1 MSCTRRSGSSSA
13 ASPATSRM
21 DRLKSFLR
29 DLRRH
34 SSSSR
39 SGCGAAPRTRAS
51 TTSNEFKFQ
60 VNWTFRGPLISDKS
74 ALVDEL
80 RRTIRDVNNFPKPGI
95 VFKDVTPV
103 LLDARLFARTVQLM
117 AEPYRDAR
125 VTRVV
130 SIESRGFLFG
140 APIAL
145 ELGAGLVPIRKPGK
159 LPAATQRIEYAL
171 EYGTDALEMH
181 HDAVQPGDR
190 VMVVDDVLAT
200 GGTANAAAQLVGGTG
215 AAVVGFS
222 FLIELDFLKG
232 RQRLQGRRVE
242 ALLHYA

>member
-1 MSCTRRSGSSSA
+1 LTSA
-13 ASPATSRM
+13 KT
-21 DRLKSFLR
+21 
-29 DLRRH
+29 
-34 SSSSR
+34 
-39 SGCGAAPRTRAS
+39 
-51 TTSNEFKFQ
+51 
-60 VNWTFRGPLISDKS
+60 PLI
-74 ALVDEL
+74 DEL
-80 RRTIRDVNNFPKPGI
+80 KRTIRDVNNFPKPGI

-103 LLDARLFARTVQLM
+103 LLDVELFRRAAVAM

-125 VTRVV
+125 ITRVV
-130 SIESRGFLFG
+130 AIESRGFLFG

-159 LPAATQRIEYAL
+159 LPAATQRVEYAL

-181 HDAVQPGDR
+181 HDAVQAGDH
-190 VMVVDDVLAT
+190 VLIVDDVLAT

-215 AAVVGFS
+215 AAVAGFS

-232 RQRLQGRRVE
+232 RQHLQGRRVE

>member
-1 MSCTRRSGSSSA
+1 LT
-13 ASPATSRM
+13 
-21 DRLKSFLR
+21 
-29 DLRRH
+29 
-34 SSSSR
+34 
-39 SGCGAAPRTRAS
+39 
-51 TTSNEFKFQ
+51 
-60 VNWTFRGPLISDKS
+60 SDKS
-74 ALVDEL
+74 TLIGEL
-80 RRTIRDVNNFPKPGI
+80 QHTIRDVHDFPKPGI

-103 LLDARLFARTVQLM
+103 LLDAKLFGQAVRAM
-117 AEPYRDAR
+117 AEPYREAR
-125 VTRVV
+125 ITRVV

-140 APIAL
+140 APLAL

-159 LPAATQRIEYAL
+159 LPAPTQRVEYAL

-190 VMVVDDVLAT
+190 VLVVDDVLAT
-200 GGTANAAAQLVGGTG
+200 GGTANAAAQLVGETG
-215 AAVVGFS
+215 AAVAGFS